1 MKIKNYDETDQA
13 ILNLLIDNSRI
24 SYIEIAEQVGLS
36 RAAVKNRLEALEKN
50 GVIEKY
56 TVILN
61 PEKIGRNVSDFFE
74 IQVRPEALESVIEA
88 LRQEEAVTDVYLMT
102 GNTTLHVHAVL
113 EMNSDLEVFLREK
126 LYRLPG
132 IQSVKSDFI
141 ISRLKTRKGIR
152 I

>member
-13 ILNLLIDNSRI
+13 ILNLLIENSRI

-36 RAAVKNRLEALEKN
+36 RAAVKNRIEALEKS

-61 PEKIGRNVSDFFE
+61 PEKIGRNVSVFFE
-74 IQVRPEALESVIEA
+74 IQVRPECLDSVIEA
-88 LRQEEAVTDVYLMT
+88 LQREEAVTDAYLMT
-102 GNTTLHVHAVL
+102 GSTMLHVHAIL
-113 EMNSDLEVFLREK
+113 EMNSDLEVFLMEK

-132 IQSVKSDFI
+132 IVNVKSDFI

>member
-13 ILNLLIDNSRI
+13 ILNLLIENSRI

-36 RAAVKNRLEALEKN
+36 RAAVKNRIEALEKS

-61 PEKIGRNVSDFFE
+61 PEKIGRNVSAFFE
-74 IQVRPEALESVIEA
+74 IQVRPECLDSVVEA
-88 LRQEEAVTDVYLMT
+88 LQQEEAVTDAYLMT
-102 GNTTLHVHAVL
+102 GSTTLHVHAVL
-113 EMNSDLEVFLREK
+113 EMNSDLEVFLMEK

-132 IQSVKSDFI
+132 IVNVKSDFI